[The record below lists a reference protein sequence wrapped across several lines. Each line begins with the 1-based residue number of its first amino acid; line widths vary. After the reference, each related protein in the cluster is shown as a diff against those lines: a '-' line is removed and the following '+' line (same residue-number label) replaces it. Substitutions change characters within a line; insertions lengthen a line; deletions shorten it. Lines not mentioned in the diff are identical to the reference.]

1 MSQKVYFLGVLFFV
15 FFGTACS
22 SQKTSAEQQEDQVKV
37 KEDKV
42 AAITQ
47 NGITNINDYK
57 KGKPYE
63 NATYAVFAGGCFW
76 CIEGALQQ
84 IDGIIDVV
92 SGYSGGDE
100 AFPTYHQVGSGTTG
114 HAESVV
120 VFYDDKKLN
129 YQTLLELFFEAH
141 DPTQANG
148 QGPDHGPQYRAIVF
162 YENEAQKQE
171 AEAYIQ
177 KLNESGK
184 YDRPIVTEVSPYK
197 SFWVAEAYHQDY
209 YEHHP
214 ENPYVQSVSKPKVEK
229 IARLF
234 KDLLKH

>member
-1 MSQKVYFLGVLFFV
+1 MRLLNYLWIVLW
-15 FFGTACS
+15 GSLMISCS
-22 SQKTSAEQQEDQVKV
+22 SQKSTAEKQDNGTEVST
-37 KEDKV
+37 ETA

-57 KGKPYE
+57 VGKAYE
-63 NATYAVFAGGCFW
+63 QSPYAVFAGGCFW

-92 SGYSGGDE
+92 SGYSGGDQ
-100 AFPTYHQVGSGTTG
+100 AYPTYHEVGSGTTG

-120 VFYDDKKLN
+120 VFYDPAKLD
-129 YQTLLELFFEAH
+129 YHTLLELFFEAH

-148 QGPDHGPQYRAIVF
+148 QGPDIGPEYRAIVF
-162 YENEAQKQE
+162 YENEEQKQE
-171 AEAYIQ
+171 VEAYI
-177 KLNESGK
+177 KELNASGK

-214 ENPYVQSVSKPKVEK
+214 ENPYVQNVSKPKVEK

-234 KDLLKH
+234 KDLLKK

>member
-1 MSQKVYFLGVLFFV
+1 MNQKNYLLFVLMLGFLM
-15 FFGTACS
+15 TSCS
-22 SQKTSAEQQEDQVKV
+22 SQKSAAEQEKGGEVV
-37 KEDKV
+37 KETP
-42 AAITQ
+42 APLTQ
-47 NGITNINDYK
+47 NGITNIDDYK

-63 NATYAVFAGGCFW
+63 HAAYAVFAGGCFW

-92 SGYSGGDE
+92 SGYSGGDQ
-100 AFPTYHQVGSGTTG
+100 AFPTYHEVGSGTTG

-120 VFYDDKKLN
+120 VFYDDKKLD

-162 YENEAQKQE
+162 YENDTQKQE
-171 AEAYIQ
+171 AEAYIK
-177 KLNESGK
+177 KLNASGR

-209 YEHHP
+209 YENHP

-234 KDLLKH
+234 KEMLKQ